1 MPTATGGGAF
11 FFRCGRHVCGRSQHR
26 RRRLHC
32 GMERLRPG
40 PQQAPIASLPVSA
53 GGLQGPWRCR
63 HTVCDSECPG
73 SGSTLAVLARFGA
86 RLLKGPP
93 PFKLP
98 VAGACSGNPHW
109 GGWRTGAGTG
119 RPCQWPTDS
128 DAIVSPMAL
137 GGSGRRS
144 LTVASWPR
152 PLAGCPW
159 TEMAA

>member
-63 HTVCDSECPG
+63 HTVCDSESAQAPRSPYLPDLGRACSKGRRRSSCQWPA
-73 SGSTLAVLARFGA
+73 LAL
-86 RLLKGPP
+86 
-93 PFKLP
+93 
-98 VAGACSGNPHW
+98 SGNPQE
-109 GGWRTGAGTG
+109 GGE
-119 RPCQWPTDS
+119 P
-128 DAIVSPMAL
+128 AL
-137 GGSGRRS
+137 
-144 LTVASWPR
+144 A
-152 PLAGCPW
+152 LAGRASGPL
-159 TEMAA
+159 TRMP